1 MVPMMSDGFAASVAP
16 APPRRL
22 PVDTATLGERLKEC
36 FASLDDPRV
45 ERGQQHQLTDIVV
58 IAILSVIAG
67 GRGWEDMELYGT
79 NKQAWLSTF
88 LALPNGIPSPDTFR
102 RVFEAI
108 HPKQLEAC
116 FERWVQLLVSDLG
129 VEVVAIDGKTLKGSY
144 DRNRRQSALHLV
156 SAWASQHRLVL
167 AQTKVQDKSNEI
179 TAIPALLEL
188 LDLTGCIVTL
198 DAMGT
203 QKTIAAQI
211 QAVKADYILSL
222 KANHPTLL
230 AQVQGWFETAQ
241 KGNQLPQSSEYK
253 LESAHHR
260 LEIRQVWSLPIDCFP
275 QLHEANEWVGLRT
288 IVVVKRSRHLW
299 NQTTHQMQFYLSSLP
314 ATDPRI
320 GAAIRQHWGIEN
332 SQHWVLDV
340 TFGEDACR
348 VRSLHAPQNLAIL
361 RRFALNALNCESTCK
376 RSLKQKS
383 KQTAMNDDY
392 MLKVLAASLPDR
404 VQDSSPET

>member
-1 MVPMMSDGFAASVAP
+1 MVPIMSHGFAASVAP
-16 APPRRL
+16 APPPRL
-22 PVDTATLGERLKEC
+22 PLDAATLGERLKAC
-36 FASLDDPRV
+36 FAELEDPRV
-45 ERGQQHQLTDIVV
+45 ERGQLHQLTDIVV

-67 GRGWEDMELYGT
+67 GRGWEDMEFYGT

-102 RVFEAI
+102 RVFEAM

-116 FERWVQLLVSDLG
+116 FERWVQWLVTELG
-129 VEVVAIDGKTLKGSY
+129 VQVVAIDGKTLKGSY
-144 DRNRRQSALHLV
+144 DRNRGKSALHLV
-156 SAWASQHRLVL
+156 TAWASQHRLVL

-188 LDLTGCIVTL
+188 LELAGCIVTL

-211 QAVKADYILSL
+211 QAAKADYILSL
-222 KANHPTLL
+222 KANHPTLF
-230 AQVQGWFETAQ
+230 AQVQKWFETTWQA
-241 KGNQLPQSSEYK
+241 NQLPESSEYK
-253 LESAHHR
+253 IESHHHR
-260 LEIRQVWSLPIDCFP
+260 IEIRQVWCLPIEFFP
-275 QLHEANEWVGLRT
+275 ELHEAHEWAGLRT
-288 IVVVKRSRHLW
+288 VVVVKRIRHLW
-299 NQTTHQMQFYLSSLP
+299 NKTTQEVQFYLSSLP
-314 ATDPRI
+314 ADSPRI

-348 VRSLHAPQNLAIL
+348 VRSFHAPQNLAIL
-361 RRFALNALNCESTCK
+361 RRFALNALNRESTCK

-404 VQDSSPET
+404 AQDSSPET

>member
-1 MVPMMSDGFAASVAP
+1 MAQGFANP
-16 APPRRL
+16 GAPPVGRRPPL
-22 PVDTATLGERLKEC
+22 DAALLGERLKAC
-36 FASLDDPRV
+36 FENLDDPRV
-45 ERGQQHQLTDIVV
+45 KRGQLHQLSDIVV

-67 GRGWEDMELYGT
+67 GSGWEDMEFYGI
-79 NKQAWLSTF
+79 NKQAWLSSF

-108 HPKQLEAC
+108 HPKQLQAC
-116 FERWVQLLVSDLG
+116 FEQWVQLLVSELG
-129 VEVVAIDGKTLKGSY
+129 VQVVAIDGKTLKGSY

-156 SAWASQHRLVL
+156 SAWASDHRLVL
-167 AQTKVQDKSNEI
+167 AQTRVQDKSNEI

-188 LDLTGCIVTL
+188 LDLAGCIVTL

-203 QKTIAAQI
+203 QKTIAEQI
-211 QAVKADYILSL
+211 QAAKADYILSL

-230 AQVQGWFETAQ
+230 AQVQSWFETTRQAQ
-241 KGNQLPQSSEYK
+241 QLPQSTEYK

-260 LEIRQVWSLPIDCFP
+260 LEIRQVWSIPIEP
-275 QLHEANEWVGLRT
+275 LNQLHEVEQWAGLRT
-288 IVVVKRSRHLW
+288 IVVVERTRHLW
-299 NQTTHQMQFYLSSLP
+299 NKTTHEVQFYLSSLP
-314 ATDPRI
+314 ADSPRI

-348 VRSLHAPQNLAIL
+348 VRSLHAPENLAMV
-361 RRFALNALNCESTCK
+361 RRFALNALNRELTCK

-383 KQTAMNDDY
+383 KQTAMNNDY
-392 MLKVLAASLPDR
+392 MLKVLAAALPDSA
-404 VQDSSPET
+404 QLSTPAT